1 MSSEKEIILQKILGN
16 SYKNGPET
24 LYSCPKCS
32 HKKKK
37 LSINVTKNVFKCWIC
52 DYSGTDITSLVSYY
66 GRVYLSQWSALT
78 RPDLSSS
85 VSIIDM
91 FSPPEKKKEIINLPQ
106 SFELVSNPGFKNTK
120 VINYLKSR
128 GLSSRDILKWKI
140 GYCNTGEYAGRV
152 IVPSFSSSGE
162 LNYFVAR
169 SADRKIWPKY
179 KNPPV
184 SKDIIFN
191 ELNINWRKPITLVEG
206 VFDAIKVENSIPI
219 LGSSLKYGS
228 QILNKISKHKVDV
241 TVALDADAYDKG
253 LKLYRTLSQFDI
265 KVKFLNIKGER
276 DLGDMGKQEVN
287 ELFTKATDINQDN
300 YLLYEINKIK

>member
-16 SYKNGPET
+16 SYKNGPEA

-52 DYSGTDITSLVSYY
+52 DYSGTDIASLVSYY
-66 GRVYLSQWSALT
+66 GRGYLSQWSALT

-85 VSIIDM
+85 VSIVDM

-140 GYCNTGEYAGRV
+140 GYCNTGEYSGRV

-191 ELNINWRKPITLVEG
+191 ELNIDWRKPITLVEG